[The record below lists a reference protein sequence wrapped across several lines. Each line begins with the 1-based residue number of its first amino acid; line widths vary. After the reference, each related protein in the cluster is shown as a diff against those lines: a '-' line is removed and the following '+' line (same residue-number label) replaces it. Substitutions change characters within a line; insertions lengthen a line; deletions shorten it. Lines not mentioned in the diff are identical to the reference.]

1 MFENTTLYKELKR
14 VRKLI
19 EEERVSYG
27 DILFIQEHQTEI
39 QEWFRGDFLFYQW
52 AGIEEED

>member
-27 DILFIQEHQTEI
+27 DILFLQEHQTEVK
-39 QEWFRGDFLFYQW
+39 EWFGDDVILCQW